1 MFRRAPTRSTI
12 GIRRARPGSSVRTY
26 RPKRSTVHSYP
37 CGTDLTANPTK
48 ITANMT
54 MRITK
59 MLKEL
64 SMALFQDDFDEWKID
79 RRALKHRGRL
89 RLNRNPAP
97 KRSPTFSQPASDL
110 WTAVYF
116 FSNV

>member
-1 MFRRAPTRSTI
+1 
-12 GIRRARPGSSVRTY
+12 
-26 RPKRSTVHSYP
+26 
-37 CGTDLTANPTK
+37 LTANPTK

-54 MRITK
+54 IRITK

-79 RRALKHRGRL
+79 RRAFKRRGRL

-97 KRSPTFSQPASDL
+97 KRSPTFSQPPFDL
-110 WTAVYF
+110 WTAVQVF
-116 FSNV
+116 PNL